1 METTHVNLLATFRRL
16 PDAPKLCRSELLGCD
31 ILFDTGS
38 ALDIIPTSLLEP
50 LRAKGCIAED
60 VDDLR
65 TATFADGTSRIFD
78 RCLRL
83 TLPLSESLWV
93 RSVFCV
99 DDSIPT
105 SRPRLLIGRRLLK
118 RYVVQYTRE
127 AIHLLDACPEAYSSH
142 VPLEEDDG
150 LYYVRLA
157 VNGREQRCYL
167 DTGHA
172 DALTLPM
179 SESVYATS
187 PVHEIED
194 YLTLGG
200 KASKVI
206 DREEERGLVEIGGL
220 TRHGP
225 IIYADYYRQPCWF
238 NPALIFAE
246 FAIDLG
252 HRCLCF
258 KEK

>member
-1 METTHVNLLATFRRL
+1 METTHLKSLATFRRL
-16 PDAPKLCRSELLGCD
+16 PDAPKLCHSELLGCD

-38 ALDIIPTSLLEP
+38 ALDIIPISLLEP

-83 TLPLSESLWV
+83 TLPLSASLWV

-99 DDSIPT
+99 DDSIPIA
-105 SRPRLLIGRRLLK
+105 RPRLLFGRKLLK
-118 RYVVQYTRE
+118 RYVVEYTRE
-127 AIHLLDACPEAYSSH
+127 AVRLLDACPEAFSSRVH
-142 VPLEEDDG
+142 LEEDEG
-150 LYYVRLA
+150 RYYVQLK

-172 DALTLPM
+172 DALTLPE
-179 SESVYATS
+179 SESAYATS

-200 KASKVI
+200 KANKVN
-206 DREEERGLVEIGGL
+206 DHEEEHGLLEIGGL

-225 IIYADYYRQPCWF
+225 ITYADYYRRPCWF

-246 FAIDLG
+246 FVIDLKG
-252 HRCLCF
+252 NYIAF
-258 KEK
+258 KQN